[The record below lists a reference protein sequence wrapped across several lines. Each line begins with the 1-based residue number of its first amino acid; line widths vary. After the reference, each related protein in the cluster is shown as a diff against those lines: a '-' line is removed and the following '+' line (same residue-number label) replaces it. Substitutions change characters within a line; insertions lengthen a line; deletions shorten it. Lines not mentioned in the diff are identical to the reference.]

1 MRLVFAQIWIRK
13 VSCVFNSKIS
23 GKKSQCCTE
32 PQAVLQSVNVD
43 FFLTVP
49 VVFKVS
55 RVWNGHYSWCWWFS
69 NSPEW
74 QHSEMSDGGP
84 RRGKFTPSCQW
95 GGHAWSL
102 HAWINTIKRAL
113 ALVSPTPFPPLLPC
127 DASPFPPHPP
137 PFYNSIWPGHAA
149 RWHTVG
155 QKGSNDELLPVGVIH
170 DDNY

>member
-1 MRLVFAQIWIRK
+1 MPLVFAQIWIRK

-23 GKKSQCCTE
+23 GEKAQCCRD
-32 PQAVLQSVNVD
+32 PQSVHVDFSNFQLYSRYHGCGTTADAGASPPLQSGSTQRWV
-43 FFLTVP
+43 
-49 VVFKVS
+49 
-55 RVWNGHYSWCWWFS
+55 
-69 NSPEW
+69 
-74 QHSEMSDGGP
+74 MGGP

-95 GGHAWSL
+95 GGRAWSL

-113 ALVSPTPFPPLLPC
+113 VLASPTPFPPFLPHN
-127 DASPFPPHPP
+127 APPLFPPHPP